1 MGSDIMQNIVYESH
15 HDKNKN
21 LKFNYSKNANIRNH
35 FHRSYELIYVTK
47 GVIEVGVGPYTY
59 IAKEND
65 FIFVNKYYTHYY
77 KSLEEYEKY
86 VLIIPPYICNDF
98 EMEFKEKTLPPLL
111 TDRDFNMTL
120 LPILKDMQSKFKEC
134 GHIVHKGYINIII
147 GELINHYKLI
157 PIKKNSNIE
166 LLMNILDYIDQNYN
180 KDLSLESIATEFG
193 YSKYYL
199 SRLFNDLIN
208 ENLNNYVNIIRVQHA
223 SNMINEST
231 DKTIAEIAYE
241 CGFNSLPTFYRCYK
255 KVYDVQP
262 TKQ

>member
-1 MGSDIMQNIVYESH
+1 MQNIVYESH

-21 LKFNYSKNANIRNH
+21 LKFNYSKNANIKNH

-47 GVIEVGVGPYTY
+47 GAVEVGVGTSTY

-65 FIFVNKYYTHYY
+65 IIFVNKYYIHSY

-147 GELINHYKLI
+147 LI
-157 PIKKNSNIE
+157 
-166 LLMNILDYIDQNYN
+166 YI
-180 KDLSLESIATEFG
+180 I
-193 YSKYYL
+193 
-199 SRLFNDLIN
+199 
-208 ENLNNYVNIIRVQHA
+208 
-223 SNMINEST
+223 
-231 DKTIAEIAYE
+231 
-241 CGFNSLPTFYRCYK
+241 
-255 KVYDVQP
+255 
-262 TKQ
+262 